1 MNLDRPFLRTSGST
15 DSHRRANR
23 CQGVLGNLLSDTRD
37 EQAARVLS
45 GVRRLMMMSVL
56 GLVWM
61 VAMAPVAIGSH
72 KGADEHHAG
81 SDTGTADTAGH
92 AIPGAPFQVFLH
104 EGPGMVEEGNQ
115 SQANANAALRTV
127 VEAFSHL
134 MDHRTD
140 YARFQEALTKDA
152 LQKVIIEPRVVNR
165 EGKEF
170 LLLVAR
176 TSNPNQVNLLISVS
190 ALEEQGYLHHPEQ
203 LVPVLA
209 REFQWVVSKADTTP
223 KRQMQVA
230 PGDLKAVPIKTN
242 QEIGKLSGEEREEVL
257 QNLFRSY
264 LTTVDRHAS
273 LDGQSYYETGTT
285 TLIPP
290 TQPDSTTKLY
300 DIRVREALQKIVR
313 EPYFQE
319 HTPKAVRS
327 LLNGKIWNVA
337 FADISNRDWATRTRV
352 APKEQSITVGEHDTT
367 IQPAMVLINIHR
379 SAAPEDS
386 FYSETNGLPMGALP
400 VETLARVI
408 AGEIQD
414 NITEKSLR
422 GHTAQDELTAPQ

>member
-1 MNLDRPFLRTSGST
+1 
-15 DSHRRANR
+15 
-23 CQGVLGNLLSDTRD
+23 
-37 EQAARVLS
+37 
-45 GVRRLMMMSVL
+45 
-56 GLVWM
+56 M
-61 VAMAPVAIGSH
+61 VAMVPLGMGSH
-72 KGADEHHAG
+72 KGSEEHHVA
-81 SDTGTADTAGH
+81 SENVPAETVGH
-92 AIPGAPFQVFLH
+92 TIPGAPFQVFLH
-104 EGPGMVEEGNQ
+104 EGTGTVEEGSQ
-115 SQANANAALRTV
+115 SRVRVNAALQTV
-127 VEAFSHL
+127 VDAFSHM

-152 LQKVIIEPRVVNR
+152 LQKVIIEPKVVNR

-176 TSNPNQVNLLISVS
+176 TSLPNQVNLLISAS

-223 KRQMQVA
+223 KRQTKIVLN
-230 PGDLKAVPIKTN
+230 DLKAVPIKTN
-242 QEIGKLSGEEREEVL
+242 QEIEKLSGAEREQVL
-257 QNLFRSY
+257 QTLFRTY

-273 LDGQSYYETGTT
+273 LDGQSSYETGTT

-300 DIRVREALQKIVR
+300 DIRVREALQRIVR

-319 HTPKAVRS
+319 HMPKAVRS

-337 FADISNRDWATRTRV
+337 FANVPERDWATRTRV
-352 APKEQSITVGEHDTT
+352 VPKEQSILVGEQERP
-367 IQPAMVLINIHR
+367 IQPAMILINVYR
-379 SAAPEDS
+379 SAAPEDP
-386 FYSETNGLPMGALP
+386 YYAETNDLPMGALTAD
-400 VETLARVI
+400 TLARVI
-408 AGEIQD
+408 AREIQD
-414 NITEKSLR
+414 NITEKSMR